1 MAVDK
6 SGNEATMP
14 QVYLKDVTVD
24 IPIFNSQGRSL
35 KKAVMGFATGGRIGL
50 TEKGKTVVRSL
61 DSINLTVKENE
72 RVGIVGHNG
81 AGKST
86 LLRVLSG
93 VYFPSSGV
101 AKIDGKTG
109 SLIDISL
116 GIDGEATGIENIYL
130 RAALLGIPTK
140 LVDDEISNLITF
152 TELGDFINMPVR
164 TYSTG
169 MHMRLAFAVSTMI
182 SPDILLMDEWLSVGD
197 QGFQQKAEGRLNN
210 LIDRAK
216 ILFIASHS
224 EYLIRKCC
232 TRVLWLEH
240 GKLKKDGTVEGICDE
255 YFR

>member
-1 MAVDK
+1 M
-6 SGNEATMP
+6 
-14 QVYLKDVTVD
+14 
-24 IPIFNSQGRSL
+24 
-35 KKAVMGFATGGRIGL
+35 
-50 TEKGKTVVRSL
+50 
-61 DSINLTVKENE
+61 
-72 RVGIVGHNG
+72 
-81 AGKST
+81 
-86 LLRVLSG
+86 
-93 VYFPSSGV
+93 
-101 AKIDGKTG
+101 
-109 SLIDISL
+109 
-116 GIDGEATGIENIYL
+116 
-130 RAALLGIPTK
+130 LGIPTK

-240 GKLKKDGTVEGICDE
+240 GKLKKDGTVEEICDE